1 MSIVCNQTILITGGT
16 GSLGSRIARKL
27 IAEDVGHVVIVFSRD
42 EQKQFK
48 MRLEYESNI
57 AAANSA
63 SPVKFVI
70 GDVRDPIAL
79 RRAFDFYH
87 PDAVIHTAAQKHV
100 RVCDENPEQ
109 AIMTNILGTSNVID
123 ACISHKVR
131 HACIVSTDKAVN
143 PVTLYG
149 MTKAIAERIA
159 LNAVARQESTTFVG
173 VRYGNVIDSA
183 GSLIPLFQSI
193 AQKPKAERIF
203 TVTHKAMTRFFITF
217 DEAISL
223 IFQTM
228 LYDGNEPF
236 IECPPIKIHRVDNIF
251 AIPALQSAKILDL
264 ANIFASKYG
273 GKVVISKPYPSEKIH
288 EMMDEDYSSKD
299 HVMSRASLKTF
310 LNKQGLLP

>member
-1 MSIVCNQTILITGGT
+1 MSTVQNQTVLITGGT
-16 GSLGSRIARKL
+16 GSLGSRITRKL
-27 IAEDVGHVVIVFSRD
+27 IEQNLGHKVIVFSRD

-57 AAANSA
+57 AAANA
-63 SPVKFVI
+63 DTPVKFVI
-70 GDVRDPIAL
+70 GDVRDPVAL
-79 RRAFDFYH
+79 RRAFDLYK
-87 PDAVIHTAAQKHV
+87 PTAVIHTAAQKHV

-123 ACISHKVR
+123 ACISHEVK

-159 LNAVARQESTTFVG
+159 LNAVARQNSTKFVG

-183 GSLIPLFQSI
+183 GSLVPLFQSI
-193 AQKPKAERIF
+193 AQRPKVDRIF
-203 TVTHKAMTRFFITF
+203 TVTHADMTRFFITF

-228 LYDGNEPF
+228 VYDGYGQF

-251 AIPALQSAKILDL
+251 AIPALKSAKILDL

-288 EMMDEDYSSKD
+288 EMMDDNYSSAD
-299 HVMSRASLKTF
+299 HLMSREALRTF